1 MVMRNKRKIKLLM
14 TRNFCI
20 DKVDDLNDD
29 ELRACMLVI
38 VVVDEELLK

>member
-1 MVMRNKRKIKLLM
+1 MMSMKMVMRNKRKIELLM

-29 ELRACMLVI
+29 DFACLYAC
-38 VVVDEELLK
+38 